1 MQKMQETVSIP
12 GLGRYPGVGD
22 GNPFQYSCLENS
34 LDRGAWWAT
43 VHGLIESFTRLS
55 TAEPSRLLIWWVWY
69 HLAHNEQLQPR
80 GHLIIHVLRIIPN
93 KFIQSHLCVIF
104 LASAIFTFLVL
115 HYVCDGPSKYTNS
128 WTTLLP
134 WFNSPFKMCWKRPW
148 LVFLALIQKW
158 FTIKFVL
165 LFFF

>member
-1 MQKMQETVSIP
+1 MQKIQETVSIP

-22 GNPFQYSCLENS
+22 GNPFQYSCMENS

-104 LASAIFTFLVL
+104 LASAIFTFLFFIMFVTVPL
-115 HYVCDGPSKYTNS
+115 NTP
-128 WTTLLP
+128 TLEQHCFLGLIHP
-134 WFNSPFKMCWKRPW
+134 LKCAEKGHGLF
-148 LVFLALIQKW
+148 FLALIQK
-158 FTIKFVL
+158 
-165 LFFF
+165 